1 METNPNKK
9 KNQHKDDDK
18 QSYAKY
24 AGIVF
29 QMGLVIGI
37 GVWAGVKL
45 DEYFKNEVPLYTVI
59 LSLVSV
65 FASMYLVLK
74 DFIKKD

>member
-1 METNPNKK
+1 METNHNKK
-9 KNQHKDDDK
+9 KNQPNDNEK

-29 QMGLVIGI
+29 QMGLVIGL

-45 DEYFKNEVPLYTVI
+45 DEYFRNEVPIYTII

-74 DFIKKD
+74 DFIKKE